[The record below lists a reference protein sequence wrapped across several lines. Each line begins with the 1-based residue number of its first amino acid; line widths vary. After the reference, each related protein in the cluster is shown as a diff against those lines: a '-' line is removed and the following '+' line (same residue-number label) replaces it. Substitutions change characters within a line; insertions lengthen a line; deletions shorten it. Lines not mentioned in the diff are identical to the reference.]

1 MTRITQTVTS
11 ITRVGTTV
19 SLGDVLYTIDSSPV
33 VALYGN
39 VPEWRSLS
47 SSSTAGADISQLQQ
61 SLIALGYDPGKTVT
75 VNATFDSATVAM
87 VERWQTGLGLPA
99 TGKIA
104 LGSIVFMPKAMLVQA
119 VSHVVGDLV
128 GDDEAMV
135 TLQGSTQQVVMQV
148 PSGDEQYFVP
158 GLAVQLTGGGTG
170 KAW

>member
-87 VERWQTGLGLPA
+87 VERWQTGLGLPVTRA
-99 TGKIA
+99 T
-104 LGSIVFMPKAMLVQA
+104 
-119 VSHVVGDLV
+119 
-128 GDDEAMV
+128 
-135 TLQGSTQQVVMQV
+135 
-148 PSGDEQYFVP
+148 
-158 GLAVQLTGGGTG
+158 
-170 KAW
+170 